1 MTNAASPTEGR
12 SVTADGFYDGVAARQ
27 LDIFGGEIGITIPL
41 N

>member
-1 MTNAASPTEGR
+1 MTNATCPTEGL
-12 SVTADGFYDGVAARQ
+12 SVTADGFYDGGGARQ